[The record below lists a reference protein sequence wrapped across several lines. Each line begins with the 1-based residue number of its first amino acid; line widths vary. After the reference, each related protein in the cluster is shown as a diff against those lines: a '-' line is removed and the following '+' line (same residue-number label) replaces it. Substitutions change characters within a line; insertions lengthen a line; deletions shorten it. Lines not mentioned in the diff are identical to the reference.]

1 MPKKKKEK
9 PEIKKKKSA
18 LDIAL
23 SKIEKQFGKGAIIKL
38 DSNFKAEVNSI
49 PTGSLSLDLAIGIGG
64 LPRGRVIEV
73 YGTESSGK
81 TTLCLSAV
89 AQVQQLK
96 EKAAYIDVEHS
107 FNPDWATKN
116 GINLQ
121 DLLFSQP
128 ESGEEAL
135 TIAQTLIE
143 SNEVALI
150 IVDSVASLVP
160 KAELEGEMT
169 DTQIGLQA
177 RLMSKAMR
185 KLTAAINKSNTCV
198 IFINQIREKIGV
210 RFGSPETTPGGR
222 ALKFY
227 ASVRIDLRR
236 KGILKKG
243 EDCIGTQVKANVKKN
258 KVASPFKIAEF
269 FIYNDEG
276 VSYVGEIVYLAIKH
290 GIIGKAGSWFSFNEE
305 NLAQGQEGTRQ
316 YLKENPE
323 VLKKIEEQVFNL
335 LGLGKE
341 KDEKKQ

>member
-1 MPKKKKEK
+1 MGRKKKEQ
-9 PEIKKKKSA
+9 PEEKKKKSA

-38 DSNFKAEVNSI
+38 DSDFKVQVNSI
-49 PTGSLSLDLAIGIGG
+49 PTGSLSLDLAIGVGG
-64 LPRGRVIEV
+64 VPRGRTIEIF
-73 YGTESSGK
+73 GTESSGK
-81 TTLCLSAV
+81 TTLCLSIV
-89 AQVQQLK
+89 KQIQQLK
-96 EKAAYIDVEHS
+96 EKAAYIDVENA
-107 FNPDWATKN
+107 FDQDWAKKI

-135 TIAQTLIE
+135 TIVQTLIE

-160 KAELEGEMT
+160 KAELEGEME
-169 DTQIGLQA
+169 DMQIGLQA

-185 KLTAAINKSNTCV
+185 KLTASINKSNTCV

-227 ASVRIDLRR
+227 SSVRIDLRR
-236 KGILKKG
+236 KEILKKG
-243 EDCIGTQVKANVKKN
+243 EDCVGIRVKAKIVKD
-258 KVASPFKIAEF
+258 KVAPPFKIAEF

-276 VSYVGEIVYLAIKH
+276 VSYVGEILDLAIKH

-316 YLKENPE
+316 YLKEHPE

-335 LGLGKE
+335 LGIGKE
-341 KDEKKQ
+341 KDEKK

>member
-1 MPKKKKEK
+1 MGRKKKEII
-9 PEIKKKKSA
+9 EKKKKSA
-18 LDIAL
+18 LNIAL
-23 SKIEKQFGKGAIIKL
+23 SKIEKQFGKGTIIKL
-38 DSNFKAEVNSI
+38 DSDFKVKVNAI
-49 PTGSLSLDLAIGIGG
+49 PTGSLSLDLAIGVGG
-64 LPRGRVIEV
+64 VPRGRVIEI

-81 TTLCLSAV
+81 TTLCLSLIKQ
-89 AQVQQLK
+89 AQKVKLK
-96 EKAAYIDVEHS
+96 TAFIDVENA
-107 FNPDWATKN
+107 FNRDWARKI

-121 DLLFSQP
+121 ELLFSQP

-143 SNEVALI
+143 SNEIALI
-150 IVDSVASLVP
+150 IIDSVASLVP

-169 DTQIGLQA
+169 DAQIGLQA

-185 KLTAAINKSNTCV
+185 KLTASINKSNTCV

-227 ASVRIDLRR
+227 SSVRIDLRR
-236 KGILKKG
+236 REILKKG
-243 EDCIGTQVKANVKKN
+243 EDCIGTKVKAKITKN

-276 VSYVGEIVYLAIKH
+276 ISYIGEILDLAIKH
-290 GIIGKAGSWFSFNEE
+290 GIIGKAGSWFSYNEE
-305 NLAQGQEGTRQ
+305 NLAQGQEGTRK

-323 VLKKIEEQVFNL
+323 VFKKIEEQVISL
-335 LGLGKE
+335 LGIKKE
-341 KDEKKQ
+341 K

>member
-1 MPKKKKEK
+1 MAKKKKEK

-18 LDIAL
+18 LDMAL
-23 SKIEKQFGKGAIIKL
+23 SKIEKQFGKGAIIQL
-38 DSNFKAEVNSI
+38 DSDFKVEVNAI
-49 PTGSLSLDLAIGIGG
+49 PTGSLSLDLAIGVGG
-64 LPRGRVIEV
+64 VPRGRVIEI

-81 TTLCLSAV
+81 TTLCLSLAK
-89 AQVQQLK
+89 QTQKMGL
-96 EKAAYIDVEHS
+96 KAAYIDAEHS
-107 FNPDWATKN
+107 FDRDWARKI
-116 GINLQ
+116 GVNLQ

-128 ESGEEAL
+128 NSGEEAL

-143 SNEVALI
+143 SNEVGLI
-150 IVDSVASLVP
+150 IVDSVASLTP
-160 KAELEGEMT
+160 KAEIEGEME
-169 DTQIGLQA
+169 DAQIGLQA

-185 KLTAAINKSNTCV
+185 KLTSVINTSNTCV
-198 IFINQIREKIGV
+198 VFINQIREKIGV

-227 ASVRIDLRR
+227 SSVRIDLRR
-236 KGILKKG
+236 REILKKG
-243 EDCIGTQVKANVKKN
+243 EDAIGTKVKATIKKN

-269 FIYNDEG
+269 FIYGDEG
-276 VSYVGEIVYLAIKH
+276 ISYVGEIIDLAIKH

-335 LGLGKE
+335 LGINKGNK
-341 KDEKKQ
+341 